1 MISLEISLDNN
12 IGPYHLWVAFERNSS
27 FFAINKIRQEGKINL
42 CHIFFKSLR
51 HVSRKIFIAICYMM
65 LIKFHVPQRKNGQCR
80 NVQKS
85 NWFDTVHDSTQKFMI
100 LHILWVIWT
109 QRSESQTIMCFISET
124 VNFKRR
130 MNSEGLFIL

>member
-12 IGPYHLWVAFERNSS
+12 IGPYHLRVAFERNSS

-65 LIKFHVPQRKNGQCR
+65 FIKFHVPQRKSGQCR
-80 NVQKS
+80 NV
-85 NWFDTVHDSTQKFMI
+85 
-100 LHILWVIWT
+100 
-109 QRSESQTIMCFISET
+109 
-124 VNFKRR
+124 
-130 MNSEGLFIL
+130 